1 MTCMHYKDTDI
12 RMQEATT
19 RHIVINVKD
28 HDGNLQDLSGFKAF
42 IVISG
47 EKEILNECEISG
59 NEISTTI
66 LPEYTLGRSY
76 LNYEI
81 RIYSAN
87 EIYEVVSG
95 KINVDRSLHPYLK
108 VPET

>member
-12 RMQEATT
+12 QMQEATT
-19 RHIVINVKD
+19 RHIVITVKD
-28 HDGNLQDLSGFKAF
+28 QDGNVQDLSGFKAF
-42 IVISG
+42 LVIVG
-47 EKEILNECEISG
+47 ENEILKECTISG

-66 LPEYTLGRSY
+66 LPEYTLGRNY

-95 KINVDRSLHPYLK
+95 KINVDRSLHQYLN